1 MMTVEQKK
9 IYGCVAGCCG
19 VFFLLAC
26 FACVL
31 DPVISRDGTLY
42 LKMVDIWQK
51 DGNFQAI
58 LEQFTN
64 FWIPPFYLWLVK
76 CAVDLGVP
84 LEVAGRGINILS
96 GTMLPLIV
104 FLIGEEVQKD
114 KRVSLTASVLMAVNP
129 RMLELSV
136 EVQRDMVY
144 LALSGWILYFC
155 LRGLLRKEII
165 PWLLA
170 GILCSCS
177 VLTRYETVEFIPL
190 LFFAF
195 LLFLIRKKLD
205 WKLVARQIGTLICS
219 GLISFC
225 LLIFLMGVHG
235 HLLKFYRT
243 YYSGKYTMVQ
253 MLYAKPELS
262 MEGRK

>member
-1 MMTVEQKK
+1 MTVEQKK

-42 LKMVDIWQK
+42 LEMVNLWQK
-51 DGNFQAI
+51 NGDFQAI
-58 LEQFTN
+58 LGRFSN

-76 CAVDLGVP
+76 NAVNLGVP
-84 LEVAGRGINILS
+84 LEVAGRGVNILAGS
-96 GTMLPLIV
+96 MLPLIV
-104 FLIGEEVQKD
+104 FLIAQEVQKD
-114 KRVSLTASVLMAVNP
+114 KRVSLLASVLIAVNP
-129 RMLELSV
+129 CMLELSI
-136 EVQRDMVY
+136 EVQRDMLY
-144 LALSGWILYFC
+144 LALSGWIIYFC
-155 LRGLLRKEII
+155 LRGLLRKEILPWI
-165 PWLLA
+165 PA

-177 VLTRYETVEFIPL
+177 MLTRYETTEFMPL

-195 LLFLIRKKLD
+195 LLFLIRKKIN
-205 WKLVARQIGTLICS
+205 WKLAAGQIGTFVCS
-219 GLISFC
+219 VLVSFC
-225 LLIFLMGVHG
+225 LLVFLMGVQG
-235 HLLKFYRT
+235 HLLKFYQT